1 MDENKMTLF
10 TNEELGNV
18 RALEIDGEP
27 YFVGK
32 DVAVAL
38 GYAKPENAISAH
50 VDQEDKTT
58 TLIQGDGSNYKSK
71 TTLINESGLYSL
83 ILSSKLPKA
92 KEFKHWITAEVLPII
107 RKTGGY
113 VNDTKQFVDYYFAD
127 CNTYGREAITLMLNE
142 TKRMANQLKAQAPK
156 VLFAEAVEG
165 SKTSIPVGDLA
176 KIIKQNGVDIGQN
189 RLFSWLRMNDYL
201 IKSGDRKNMPTQKSM
216 DLGLFEVKISTF
228 YRPDGTV
235 DITKTPKV
243 TGKGQ
248 TYLINKFL
256 SSLKGAAAQKPI
268 VYKRKNND

>member
-256 SSLKGAAAQKPI
+256 SSLKGA
-268 VYKRKNND
+268 

>member
-18 RALEIDGEP
+18 RALEVDGEP

-32 DVAVAL
+32 DVAMAL
-38 GYAKPENAISAH
+38 GYTNTQKAIRDH
-50 VDQEDKTT
+50 VDNEDKLTERIV
-58 TLIQGDGSNYKSK
+58 LSGQNREVVF
-71 TTLINESGLYSL
+71 INESGLYSL

-156 VLFAEAVEG
+156 VLFAEAVES

-176 KIIKQNGVDIGQN
+176 KLIKQNGVDIGQN

-228 YRPDGTV
+228 YRPDGTA

-256 SSLKGAAAQKPI
+256 SSLKGA
-268 VYKRKNND
+268 

>member
-1 MDENKMTLF
+1 M
-10 TNEELGNV
+10 
-18 RALEIDGEP
+18 EIDGEP

-38 GYAKPENAISAH
+38 GYKDSSDAIKKH
-50 VDQEDKTT
+50 VDNEDK
-58 TLIQGDGSNYKSK
+58 LSRRFADSGQNREMYI
-71 TTLINESGLYSL
+71 INESGLYSL
-83 ILSSKLPKA
+83 ILSSKLPSAKA
-92 KEFKHWITAEVLPII
+92 FKHWITAEVLPVI

-113 VNDTKQFVDYYFAD
+113 VNDTEQFVNYYFAD
-127 CNTYGREAITLMLNE
+127 CNEYGRKAITLMLDE

-156 VLFAEAVEG
+156 VLFAEAVES

-176 KIIKQNGVDIGQN
+176 KLIKQNGVDIGQN

-201 IKSGDRKNMPTQKSM
+201 IKSGDRRNMPTQKSM
-216 DLGLFEVKISTF
+216 DLGLFEVKISTY

-235 DITKTPKV
+235 DVTKTPKV

-256 SSLKGAAAQKPI
+256 SSARGVESA
-268 VYKRKNND
+268 

>member
-1 MDENKMTLF
+1 MIYRVENKMTLF

-92 KEFKHWITAEVLPII
+92 KEFKHWITAEVLPVI

-176 KIIKQNGVDIGQN
+176 KLIKQNGVDIGQN

-201 IKSGDRKNMPTQKSM
+201 IKSGDSKNMPTQKSM

-235 DITKTPKV
+235 DISKTPKV

-256 SSLKGAAAQKPI
+256 SSLKGA
-268 VYKRKNND
+268 

>member
-156 VLFAEAVEG
+156 VLFAEAVES

-176 KIIKQNGVDIGQN
+176 KLIKQNGVDIGQN

-201 IKSGDRKNMPTQKSM
+201 IKSGDRRNMPTQKSM
-216 DLGLFEVKISTF
+216 DLGLFEVKISTY

-235 DITKTPKV
+235 DVTKTPKV

-256 SSLKGAAAQKPI
+256 SSARGVESA
-268 VYKRKNND
+268 

>member
-1 MDENKMTLF
+1 MIYRVENKMTLF

-32 DVAVAL
+32 YVAEIL
-38 GYAKPENAISAH
+38 GYSNPRKAIGDH
-50 VDQEDKTT
+50 VDDEDKT
-58 TLIQGDGSNYKSK
+58 DGVTIRDSIGREQKPII
-71 TTLINESGLYSL
+71 INESGLYSL

-92 KEFKHWITAEVLPII
+92 KEFKRWVTAEVLPAI

-113 VNDTKQFVDYYFAD
+113 VNDTKQFVDYYFSD

-176 KIIKQNGVDIGQN
+176 KLIKQNGVDIGQN

-235 DITKTPKV
+235 DIAKTPKV

-256 SSLKGAAAQKPI
+256 SSLKGA
-268 VYKRKNND
+268 

>member
-1 MDENKMTLF
+1 MEENKVTLF
-10 TNEELGNV
+10 TNEELGSV

-38 GYAKPENAISAH
+38 GYKEPQKAVRERVAPEDRGVSKMDTPGGKQEMAI
-50 VDQEDKTT
+50 
-58 TLIQGDGSNYKSK
+58 
-71 TTLINESGLYSL
+71 INESGLYSL
-83 ILSSKLPKA
+83 ILSSKLPSAKA
-92 KEFKHWITAEVLPII
+92 FKRWITAEVLPVI

-176 KIIKQNGVDIGQN
+176 KLIKQNGVDIGQN

-235 DITKTPKV
+235 DISKTPKV

-256 SSLKGAAAQKPI
+256 SSLKGA
-268 VYKRKNND
+268 

>member
-10 TNEELGNV
+10 TNEELGSV

-27 YFVGK
+27 YFIGK
-32 DVAVAL
+32 DVATAL
-38 GYAKPENAISAH
+38 GYTNTQKAIRDH
-50 VDQEDKTT
+50 VDNEDRLTERIV
-58 TLIQGDGSNYKSK
+58 LSGQNREVIF
-71 TTLINESGLYSL
+71 INESGLYSL

-92 KEFKHWITAEVLPII
+92 KEFKRWITAEVLPVI

-156 VLFAEAVEG
+156 VLFAEAVE
-165 SKTSIPVGDLA
+165 SSVTSIPVGDLA
-176 KIIKQNGVDIGQN
+176 KLIKQNGVDIGQN

-201 IKSGDRKNMPTQKSM
+201 IKSGDSKNMPTQKSM

-228 YRPDGTV
+228 YSPDGTV
-235 DITKTPKV
+235 DISKTPKV

-256 SSLKGAAAQKPI
+256 SSLKGA
-268 VYKRKNND
+268 

>member
-1 MDENKMTLF
+1 MIYRVENKMTLF

-127 CNTYGREAITLMLNE
+127 CNTYGREAIALMLNE
-142 TKRMANQLKAQAPK
+142 TKRIANQLKAQAPK
-156 VLFAEAVEG
+156 VLFAEAVES

-176 KIIKQNGVDIGQN
+176 KLIKQNGVDIGQN

-201 IKSGDRKNMPTQKSM
+201 IKSGDRRNMPTQKSM
-216 DLGLFEVKISTF
+216 DLGLFEVKISTY

-235 DITKTPKV
+235 DVTKTPKV

-256 SSLKGAAAQKPI
+256 SSARGVESA
-268 VYKRKNND
+268 

>member
-1 MDENKMTLF
+1 MEENRVTLF
-10 TNEELGNV
+10 TNEELGSV

-38 GYAKPENAISAH
+38 GYKEPQKAVRERVAPEDRGVSKMDTPGGKQEMAI
-50 VDQEDKTT
+50 
-58 TLIQGDGSNYKSK
+58 
-71 TTLINESGLYSL
+71 INESGLYSL
-83 ILSSKLPKA
+83 ILSSKLPSA
-92 KEFKHWITAEVLPII
+92 KEFKHWITAEVLPVI

-156 VLFAEAVEG
+156 VLFAEAVES

-176 KIIKQNGVDIGQN
+176 KLIKQNGIDIGQN

-235 DITKTPKV
+235 DIAKTPKV

-256 SSLKGAAAQKPI
+256 SSLKGA
-268 VYKRKNND
+268 

>member
-1 MDENKMTLF
+1 MEENKVTLF
-10 TNEELGNV
+10 TNEELGSV

-38 GYAKPENAISAH
+38 GYKEPQKAVRERVAPEDRGVSKMDTPGGKQEMAI
-50 VDQEDKTT
+50 
-58 TLIQGDGSNYKSK
+58 
-71 TTLINESGLYSL
+71 INESGLYSL
-83 ILSSKLPKA
+83 ILSSKLPSAKA
-92 KEFKHWITAEVLPII
+92 FKRWITAEVLPVI

-156 VLFAEAVEG
+156 VLFAEAVES

-176 KIIKQNGVDIGQN
+176 KLIKQNGVDIGQN

-235 DITKTPKV
+235 DISKTPKV

-256 SSLKGAAAQKPI
+256 SSLKRA
-268 VYKRKNND
+268 

>member
-32 DVAVAL
+32 DVATAL
-38 GYAKPENAISAH
+38 GYTNTQKAIRDH
-50 VDQEDKTT
+50 VDNEDKLTERIV
-58 TLIQGDGSNYKSK
+58 LSGQNREVVF
-71 TTLINESGLYSL
+71 INESGLYSL

-92 KEFKHWITAEVLPII
+92 KEFKHWITAEVLPVI

-156 VLFAEAVEG
+156 VLFAEAVES

-176 KIIKQNGVDIGQN
+176 KLIKQNGVDIGQN

-216 DLGLFEVKISTF
+216 DLGLFEVKISAF
-228 YRPDGTV
+228 YRHDGTV
-235 DITKTPKV
+235 DIAKTPKV

-256 SSLKGAAAQKPI
+256 SSLKGA
-268 VYKRKNND
+268 

>member
-1 MDENKMTLF
+1 MIYRVENKMTLF

-27 YFVGK
+27 YFIGK
-32 DVAVAL
+32 DVATAL
-38 GYAKPENAISAH
+38 GYTNTQKAIRDH
-50 VDQEDKTT
+50 VDNEDKLTERIV
-58 TLIQGDGSNYKSK
+58 LSGQNREVVF
-71 TTLINESGLYSL
+71 INESGLYSL

-92 KEFKHWITAEVLPII
+92 KEFKHWITAEVLPVI

-156 VLFAEAVEG
+156 VLFAEAVES

-176 KIIKQNGVDIGQN
+176 KLIKQNGVDIGQN

-216 DLGLFEVKISTF
+216 D
-228 YRPDGTV
+228 
-235 DITKTPKV
+235 
-243 TGKGQ
+243 
-248 TYLINKFL
+248 
-256 SSLKGAAAQKPI
+256 
-268 VYKRKNND
+268 

>member
-156 VLFAEAVEG
+156 VLFAEAVES

-176 KIIKQNGVDIGQN
+176 KLIKQNGVDIGQN

-235 DITKTPKV
+235 DISKTPKV

-256 SSLKGAAAQKPI
+256 SSLKGA
-268 VYKRKNND
+268 